1 MIATIAIYNRDK
13 MGDSIQYW
21 REAKASL
28 GAALIAESVVL
39 PIDTV
44 KIAIQTAP
52 PGLRPG
58 IAATTRDLWRTGG
71 WSAFYR
77 AWPPAVVRQMA
88 FTSIRFGS
96 YSQMTPWLKTQKSQ
110 VWLPMLTAASV
121 GLVANGIALPAD
133 VIKRQLQAYREKR
146 GTWSQIRLLWGEEGW
161 KGFYRGWWQTTQR
174 SVLISGIQLPVYF
187 AISDYLRPRPWPLW
201 WRNTLSSGI
210 TTLAVTTV
218 VYPVDLFTSLLM
230 TWRQKYPTGQVYSTV
245 HFLRSWSQQKG
256 GWRTLYRGY
265 SVALAKAL
273 PQFWLLSYCYE
284 WLRDGGT

>member
-1 MIATIAIYNRDK
+1 

-110 VWLPMLTAASV
+110 VWLPMLTAARASERTATRGRPPRV
-121 GLVANGIALPAD
+121 QRPELPLDRPSSEPAATCGAS
-133 VIKRQLQAYREKR
+133 RRSPCGSAARSGRLFLRR
-146 GTWSQIRLLWGEEGW
+146 WSG
-161 KGFYRGWWQTTQR
+161 QR
-174 SVLISGIQLPVYF
+174 SKAP
-187 AISDYLRPRPWPLW
+187 ACP
-201 WRNTLSSGI
+201 
-210 TTLAVTTV
+210 TV
-218 VYPVDLFTSLLM
+218 P
-230 TWRQKYPTGQVYSTV
+230 ST
-245 HFLRSWSQQKG
+245 
-256 GWRTLYRGY
+256 
-265 SVALAKAL
+265 
-273 PQFWLLSYCYE
+273 
-284 WLRDGGT
+284 